1 MAEAVLKLRGQDERK
16 TIFLDLCFQIIQ
28 SEQITLST
36 DITDHIVE
44 DHTSV
49 QDHITIKPR
58 TYTMRGLISEK
69 FYVHPDLAYSE
80 IPPEP
85 LSVKLTPLKII
96 APRVNSTVQSAI
108 NAYEAIKNKVVQIY
122 NIGKN
127 ILSLGRYFSQRSTA
141 SIFPY
146 TVQYDQRH
154 EKWSKDKLQL
164 KVIEVLDGFRVN
176 RLPVSVSTGWGG
188 NLGENYYITDI
199 SVNQGDTYQQSELSV
214 TVKELRFT
222 DIKTVALT
230 QEKLSRYQE
239 MNKDFTDTVTGQSED
254 NRTVWARE
262 VDRAKN

>member
-1 MAEAVLKLRGQDERK
+1 MKNNGVLTRFL
-16 TIFLDLCFQIIQ
+16 IFLI
-28 SEQITLST
+28 
-36 DITDHIVE
+36 
-44 DHTSV
+44 
-49 QDHITIKPR
+49 R
-58 TYTMRGLISEK
+58 
-69 FYVHPDLAYSE
+69 
-80 IPPEP
+80 
-85 LSVKLTPLKII
+85 KIW
-96 APRVNSTVQSAI
+96 QG
-108 NAYEAIKNKVVQIY
+108 

-127 ILSLGRYFSQRSTA
+127 ILSLGRYFRQRSTT

-222 DIKTVALT
+222 DIKMAKVTNEDLRNL
-230 QEKLSRYQE
+230 QQSQE
-239 MNKDFTDTVTGQSED
+239 MDDIVTG
-254 NRTVWARE
+254 
-262 VDRAKN
+262 